1 MPDEGG
7 WVKLYRSIF
16 KWEWWDDMCTRNLF
30 VVCLLMA
37 NSSDRRW
44 RGISIGRGS
53 FVTSMAHLSKVAG
66 LTARQTRT
74 AVEHLKSTNEL
85 TIETTSNYSIIT
97 VCHYERYQDPSEAER
112 QTKRQTKRQTAD
124 KPPTNE
130 RQTTD
135 NKQEYK
141 NGRIEEEIESSS
153 PNVEEDLSG
162 LPPDAAPGEEFDEDD
177 SLQIDYGKLAQ
188 YWNEKTK
195 GRFGKILFIENNRR
209 KMVRAR
215 IRMYGKRAFMQ
226 AIDIVCASEY
236 LEGRTWF
243 NFDWLIRPNNFDKV
257 MSGNFDNREKP
268 NKDGNTTAT
277 ENNSRLG
284 LGTVTRPSNKGMQ
297 TDI

>member
-16 KWEWWDDMCTRNLF
+16 KWEWWDDMYTRNLF

-44 RGISIGRGS
+44 RGIVIGRGS
-53 FVTSMAHLSKVAG
+53 FVTSMAHLSKIAG

-85 TIETTSNYSIIT
+85 TIETTNNYSIIT
-97 VCHYERYQDPSEAER
+97 VCHYERYQDPAEAER
-112 QTKRQTKRQTAD
+112 QTKRQTGSQTAD

-135 NKQEYK
+135 TKQEYK
-141 NGRIEEEIESSS
+141 NGRIEESESSS
-153 PNVEEDLSG
+153 PIVEEDMTDVPS
-162 LPPDAAPGEEFDEDD
+162 AAEPASVEKED
-177 SLQIDYGKLAQ
+177 LRIDYGKLAQ

-195 GRFGKILFIENNRR
+195 GVFGIVESIENNRR

-215 IRMYGKRAFMQ
+215 IRDKGKKAFME
-226 AIDIVCASEY
+226 AIDKVCASTF
-236 LEGRTWF
+236 LAGAAWF

-257 MSGNFDNREKP
+257 MSGNFDNKEKP
-268 NKDGNTTAT
+268 NKDGNTAST
-277 ENNSRLG
+277 NNSRLG
-284 LGTVTRPSNKGMQ
+284 IGTVTRPTNKGMQ

>member
-16 KWEWWDDMCTRNLF
+16 KWEWWDDMYTRNLF

-44 RGISIGRGS
+44 RGIVIGRGS
-53 FVTSMAHLSKVAG
+53 FVTSMAHLSKIAG

-85 TIETTSNYSIIT
+85 TIETTNNYSIIT
-97 VCHYERYQDPSEAER
+97 VCHYERYQDPAEAER
-112 QTKRQTKRQTAD
+112 QTKRQTGCQTAD

-135 NKQEYK
+135 TKQEYK
-141 NGRIEEEIESSS
+141 NGRIEESESSS
-153 PNVEEDLSG
+153 PIVEEDMTDVPS
-162 LPPDAAPGEEFDEDD
+162 AAEPASVEKED
-177 SLQIDYGKLAQ
+177 LRIDYGKLAQ

-195 GRFGKILFIENNRR
+195 GVFGIVESIENNRR

-215 IRMYGKRAFMQ
+215 IRDKGKKAFME
-226 AIDIVCASEY
+226 AIDKVCASTF
-236 LEGRTWF
+236 LAGAAWF

-257 MSGNFDNREKP
+257 MSGNFDNKEKP
-268 NKDGNTTAT
+268 NKDGNTAST
-277 ENNSRLG
+277 NNSRLG
-284 LGTVTRPSNKGMQ
+284 IGTVTRPTNKGMQ

>member
-16 KWEWWDDMCTRNLF
+16 KWEWWDDMYTRNLF

-44 RGISIGRGS
+44 RGIVIGRGS
-53 FVTSMAHLSKVAG
+53 FVTSMAHLSKIAG

-85 TIETTSNYSIIT
+85 TIETTNNYSIIT
-97 VCHYERYQDPSEAER
+97 VCHYERYQDPAEAER
-112 QTKRQTKRQTAD
+112 QTKRQTGCQTAD

-135 NKQEYK
+135 TKQEYK
-141 NGRIEEEIESSS
+141 NGRIEESESSS
-153 PNVEEDLSG
+153 PIVEEDMTDVPS
-162 LPPDAAPGEEFDEDD
+162 AAEPAYVEKED
-177 SLQIDYGKLAQ
+177 LKIDYGKLAQ

-195 GRFGKILFIENNRR
+195 GVFGIVESIENNRR

-215 IRMYGKRAFMQ
+215 IRDKGKKAFME
-226 AIDIVCASEY
+226 AIDKVCASTF
-236 LEGRTWF
+236 LAGAAWF

-257 MSGNFDNREKP
+257 MSGNFDNKEKT
-268 NKDGNTTAT
+268 NKDGNTAST
-277 ENNSRLG
+277 NNSRLG
-284 LGTVTRPSNKGMQ
+284 IGTVTRPTNKGMQ

>member
-16 KWEWWDDMCTRNLF
+16 KWEWWDDMYTRNLF

-44 RGISIGRGS
+44 RGIVIGRGS
-53 FVTSMAHLSKVAG
+53 FVTSMAHLSKIAG

-85 TIETTSNYSIIT
+85 TIETTNNYSIIT
-97 VCHYERYQDPSEAER
+97 VCHYERYQDPAEAER
-112 QTKRQTKRQTAD
+112 QTKRQTGCQTAD

-135 NKQEYK
+135 TKQEYK
-141 NGRIEEEIESSS
+141 NGRIEESESSS
-153 PNVEEDLSG
+153 PIVEEDMTDVPS
-162 LPPDAAPGEEFDEDD
+162 AAEPASVKKED
-177 SLQIDYGKLAQ
+177 LRIDYGKLAQ

-195 GRFGKILFIENNRR
+195 GVFGIVESIENNRR

-215 IRMYGKRAFMQ
+215 IRDKGKKAFME
-226 AIDIVCASEY
+226 AIDKVCASTF
-236 LEGRTWF
+236 LAGAAWF

-257 MSGNFDNREKP
+257 MSGNFDNKEKP
-268 NKDGNTTAT
+268 NKDGNTAST
-277 ENNSRLG
+277 NNSRLG
-284 LGTVTRPSNKGMQ
+284 IGTVTRPTNKGMQ

>member
-53 FVTSMAHLSKVAG
+53 FVTSMEHLSKVAG

-141 NGRIEEEIESSS
+141 NGRSIVSSS
-153 PNVEEDLSG
+153 PYVKEDMSGLKPDAPPSPEDEEDKI
-162 LPPDAAPGEEFDEDD
+162 
-177 SLQIDYGKLAQ
+177 LQIDYGKLAE

-195 GRFGKILFIENNRR
+195 GRFGKILYIENNRR
-209 KMVRAR
+209 KLVRAR
-215 IRMYGKRAFMQ
+215 IRMYGKRAFME
-226 AIDIVCASEY
+226 AIDKVCASEY
-236 LEGRTWF
+236 LDSQTWF

-257 MSGNFDNREKP
+257 MSGNFDNKEKQAQ
-268 NKDGNTTAT
+268 DGNTTNTT
-277 ENNSRLG
+277 ESKLG
-284 LGTVTRPSNKGMQ
+284 LGAVTKPANKGMQ

>member
-16 KWEWWDDMCTRNLF
+16 KWEWWDDMYTRNLF

-44 RGISIGRGS
+44 RGIVIGRGS
-53 FVTSMAHLSKVAG
+53 FVTSMAHLSKIAG

-85 TIETTSNYSIIT
+85 TIKTTNNYSIIT
-97 VCHYERYQDPSEAER
+97 VCHYERYQDPAEAER
-112 QTKRQTKRQTAD
+112 QTKRQTGCQTAD

-135 NKQEYK
+135 TKQEYK
-141 NGRIEEEIESSS
+141 NGRIEENESSS
-153 PNVEEDLSG
+153 PVVEEDMTDVPS
-162 LPPDAAPGEEFDEDD
+162 AAEPASVEKED
-177 SLQIDYGKLAQ
+177 LRIDYGKLAQ

-195 GRFGKILFIENNRR
+195 GVFGILESIENNRR

-215 IRMYGKRAFMQ
+215 IRDKGKKAFME
-226 AIDIVCASEY
+226 AIDKVCASTF
-236 LEGRTWF
+236 LAGAAWF

-257 MSGNFDNREKP
+257 MSGNFDNKEKP
-268 NKDGNTTAT
+268 NKDGNTAST
-277 ENNSRLG
+277 NNSRLG
-284 LGTVTRPSNKGMQ
+284 IGTVTRPTNKGMQ

>member
-16 KWEWWDDMCTRNLF
+16 KWEWWDDMYTRNLF

-44 RGISIGRGS
+44 RGIVIGRGS
-53 FVTSMAHLSKVAG
+53 FVTSMAHLSKIAG

-85 TIETTSNYSIIT
+85 TIETTNNYSIIT
-97 VCHYERYQDPSEAER
+97 VCHYERYQDPAEAER
-112 QTKRQTKRQTAD
+112 QTKRQTGCQTAD

-135 NKQEYK
+135 TKQEYK
-141 NGRIEEEIESSS
+141 NGRIEESESSS
-153 PNVEEDLSG
+153 PIVEEDMTDVPS
-162 LPPDAAPGEEFDEDD
+162 AAEPAYVEKED
-177 SLQIDYGKLAQ
+177 LRIDYGKLAQ

-195 GRFGKILFIENNRR
+195 GVFGIVESIENNRR

-215 IRMYGKRAFMQ
+215 IRDKGKKAFME
-226 AIDIVCASEY
+226 AIDKVCASTF
-236 LEGRTWF
+236 LAGAAWF

-257 MSGNFDNREKP
+257 MSGNFDNKEKP
-268 NKDGNTTAT
+268 NKDGNTAST
-277 ENNSRLG
+277 NNSRLG
-284 LGTVTRPSNKGMQ
+284 IGTVTRPTNKGMQ

>member
-16 KWEWWDDMCTRNLF
+16 KWEWWDDMYTRNLF

-44 RGISIGRGS
+44 RGIVIGRGS
-53 FVTSMAHLSKVAG
+53 FVTSMAHLSKIAG

-85 TIETTSNYSIIT
+85 TIETTNNYSIIT
-97 VCHYERYQDPSEAER
+97 VCHYERYQDPAEAER
-112 QTKRQTKRQTAD
+112 QTNRQTGSQTAD

-135 NKQEYK
+135 TKQEYK
-141 NGRIEEEIESSS
+141 NGRIEESESSS
-153 PNVEEDLSG
+153 PIVEEDMTDVPS
-162 LPPDAAPGEEFDEDD
+162 AAEPASVEKED
-177 SLQIDYGKLAQ
+177 LRIDYGKLAQ

-195 GRFGKILFIENNRR
+195 GVFGIVESIENNRR

-215 IRMYGKRAFMQ
+215 IRDKGKKAFVE
-226 AIDIVCASEY
+226 AIDKVCASTF
-236 LEGRTWF
+236 LAGKPWF

-257 MSGNFDNREKP
+257 MSGNFDNKEKP
-268 NKDGNTTAT
+268 NKDGNTAST
-277 ENNSRLG
+277 NNSRLG
-284 LGTVTRPSNKGMQ
+284 IGTVTRPTNKGMQ

>member
-16 KWEWWDDMCTRNLF
+16 KWEWWDDMYTRNLF

-44 RGISIGRGS
+44 RGIVIGRGS
-53 FVTSMAHLSKVAG
+53 FVTSMAHLSKITG

-85 TIETTSNYSIIT
+85 TIETTNNYSIIT
-97 VCHYERYQDPSEAER
+97 VCHYERYQDPAEAER
-112 QTKRQTKRQTAD
+112 QTSRQTGSQTAD

-135 NKQEYK
+135 TKQEYK
-141 NGRIEEEIESSS
+141 NERIEESESSS
-153 PNVEEDLSG
+153 PIVEEDMTDVPS
-162 LPPDAAPGEEFDEDD
+162 AAEPASVKKED
-177 SLQIDYGKLAQ
+177 LKIDYGKLAQ

-195 GRFGKILFIENNRR
+195 GVFGVVESIENNRR

-215 IRMYGKRAFMQ
+215 IRDKGKKAFME
-226 AIDIVCASEY
+226 AIDKVCASTF
-236 LEGRTWF
+236 LAGAAWF

-257 MSGNFDNREKP
+257 MSGNFDNKEKP
-268 NKDGNTTAT
+268 NKDGNTAST
-277 ENNSRLG
+277 NNSRLG
-284 LGTVTRPSNKGMQ
+284 IGTVTRPTNKGMQ

>member
-16 KWEWWDDMCTRNLF
+16 KWEWWDDMYTRNLF

-44 RGISIGRGS
+44 RGIVIGRGS
-53 FVTSMAHLSKVAG
+53 FVTSMAHLSKIAG

-85 TIETTSNYSIIT
+85 TIETTNNYSIIT
-97 VCHYERYQDPSEAER
+97 VCHYERYQDPAEAER
-112 QTKRQTKRQTAD
+112 QTKRQTGCQTAD

-135 NKQEYK
+135 TKQEYK
-141 NGRIEEEIESSS
+141 NGRIEEGNESSS
-153 PNVEEDLSG
+153 PIVEEDMTDVPS
-162 LPPDAAPGEEFDEDD
+162 AAEPASVEKED
-177 SLQIDYGKLAQ
+177 LRIDYGKLAQ

-195 GRFGKILFIENNRR
+195 GVFGIVESIENNRR

-215 IRMYGKRAFMQ
+215 IRDKGKKAFME
-226 AIDIVCASEY
+226 AIDKVCASTF
-236 LEGRTWF
+236 LAGAAWF

-257 MSGNFDNREKP
+257 MSGNFDNKEKP
-268 NKDGNTTAT
+268 NKDGNTAST
-277 ENNSRLG
+277 NNSRLG
-284 LGTVTRPSNKGMQ
+284 IGTVTRPTNKGMQ

>member
-16 KWEWWDDMCTRNLF
+16 KWEWWDDMYTRNLF

-44 RGISIGRGS
+44 RGIVIGRGS
-53 FVTSMAHLSKVAG
+53 FVTSMAHLSKIAG

-85 TIETTSNYSIIT
+85 TIETTNNYSIIT
-97 VCHYERYQDPSEAER
+97 VCHYERYQDPAEAER
-112 QTKRQTKRQTAD
+112 QTKRQTGSQTAD

-135 NKQEYK
+135 TKQEYK
-141 NGRIEEEIESSS
+141 NGRIEESESSS
-153 PNVEEDLSG
+153 PIVEEDMTDVPS
-162 LPPDAAPGEEFDEDD
+162 AAEPASVEKED
-177 SLQIDYGKLAQ
+177 LRIDYGKLAQ

-195 GRFGKILFIENNRR
+195 GVFGIVESIENNRR

-215 IRMYGKRAFMQ
+215 IRDKGKKAFME
-226 AIDIVCASEY
+226 AIDKVCASEF
-236 LEGRTWF
+236 LAGKPWF

-257 MSGNFDNREKP
+257 MSGNFDNKEKP
-268 NKDGNTTAT
+268 NKDGNTAST
-277 ENNSRLG
+277 NNSRLG
-284 LGTVTRPSNKGMQ
+284 IGTVTRPTNKGMQ

>member
-16 KWEWWDDMCTRNLF
+16 KWEWWDDMYTRNLF

-44 RGISIGRGS
+44 RGIVIGRGS
-53 FVTSMAHLSKVAG
+53 FVTSMAHLSKIAG

-85 TIETTSNYSIIT
+85 TIETTNNYSIIT
-97 VCHYERYQDPSEAER
+97 VCHYERYQDPAEAER
-112 QTKRQTKRQTAD
+112 QTKRQTGCQTAD

-135 NKQEYK
+135 TKQEYK
-141 NGRIEEEIESSS
+141 NGRIEESESSS
-153 PNVEEDLSG
+153 PIVEEDMTDVPS
-162 LPPDAAPGEEFDEDD
+162 AAEPASVEKED
-177 SLQIDYGKLAQ
+177 LRIDYGKLAQ

-195 GRFGKILFIENNRR
+195 GVFGVVESIENNRR

-215 IRMYGKRAFMQ
+215 IRDKGKKAFME
-226 AIDIVCASEY
+226 AIDKVCASTF
-236 LEGRTWF
+236 LAGAAWF

-257 MSGNFDNREKP
+257 MSGNFDNKEKP
-268 NKDGNTTAT
+268 NKDGNTAST
-277 ENNSRLG
+277 NNSRLG
-284 LGTVTRPSNKGMQ
+284 IGTVTRPTNKGMQ

>member
-1 MPDEGG
+1 M
-7 WVKLYRSIF
+7 KLYRSIF
-16 KWEWWDDMCTRNLF
+16 KWEWWDDMYTRNLF

-44 RGISIGRGS
+44 RGIVIGRGS
-53 FVTSMAHLSKVAG
+53 FVTSMAHLSKIAG

-85 TIETTSNYSIIT
+85 TIETTNNYSIIT
-97 VCHYERYQDPSEAER
+97 VCHYERYQDPAEAER
-112 QTKRQTKRQTAD
+112 QTKRQTGCQTAD

-135 NKQEYK
+135 TKQEYK
-141 NGRIEEEIESSS
+141 NGRIEESESSS
-153 PNVEEDLSG
+153 PIVEEDMTDVPS
-162 LPPDAAPGEEFDEDD
+162 AAEPASVKKED
-177 SLQIDYGKLAQ
+177 LRIDYGKLAQ

-195 GRFGKILFIENNRR
+195 GVFGIVESIENNRR

-215 IRMYGKRAFMQ
+215 IRDKGKKAFME
-226 AIDIVCASEY
+226 AIDKVCASTF
-236 LEGRTWF
+236 LAGAAWF

-257 MSGNFDNREKP
+257 MSGNFDNKEKP
-268 NKDGNTTAT
+268 NKDGNTAST
-277 ENNSRLG
+277 NNSRLG
-284 LGTVTRPSNKGMQ
+284 IGTVTRPTNKGMQ

>member
-16 KWEWWDDMCTRNLF
+16 KWEWWDDMYTRNLF

-44 RGISIGRGS
+44 RGIVIGRGS
-53 FVTSMAHLSKVAG
+53 FVTSMAHLSKIAG

-85 TIETTSNYSIIT
+85 TIETTNNYSIIT
-97 VCHYERYQDPSEAER
+97 VCHYERYQDPAEAER
-112 QTKRQTKRQTAD
+112 QTKRQTGCQTAD

-135 NKQEYK
+135 TKQEYK
-141 NGRIEEEIESSS
+141 NGRIEESESSS
-153 PNVEEDLSG
+153 PIVEEDTTDVPS
-162 LPPDAAPGEEFDEDD
+162 AAEPASVEKED
-177 SLQIDYGKLAQ
+177 LRIDYGKLAQ

-195 GRFGKILFIENNRR
+195 GVFGIVESIENNRR

-215 IRMYGKRAFMQ
+215 IRDKGKKAFME
-226 AIDIVCASEY
+226 AIDKVCASTF
-236 LEGRTWF
+236 LAGAAWF

-257 MSGNFDNREKP
+257 MSGNFDNKEKP
-268 NKDGNTTAT
+268 NKDGNTAST
-277 ENNSRLG
+277 NNSRLG
-284 LGTVTRPSNKGMQ
+284 IGTVTRPTNKGMQ

>member
-16 KWEWWDDMCTRNLF
+16 KWEWWDDMYTRNLF

-44 RGISIGRGS
+44 RGIVIGRGS
-53 FVTSMAHLSKVAG
+53 FVTSMAHLSKIAG

-85 TIETTSNYSIIT
+85 TIETTNNYSIIT
-97 VCHYERYQDPSEAER
+97 VCHYERYQDPAEAER
-112 QTKRQTKRQTAD
+112 QTKRQTGCQTAD

-135 NKQEYK
+135 TKQEYK
-141 NGRIEEEIESSS
+141 NGRIEESESSS
-153 PNVEEDLSG
+153 PIVEEDMTDVPSVAE
-162 LPPDAAPGEEFDEDD
+162 PAYVEKED
-177 SLQIDYGKLAQ
+177 LRIDYGKLAL

-195 GRFGKILFIENNRR
+195 GVFGIVESIENNRR

-215 IRMYGKRAFMQ
+215 IRDKGKKAFME
-226 AIDIVCASEY
+226 AIDKVCASTF
-236 LEGRTWF
+236 LAGAAWF

-257 MSGNFDNREKP
+257 MSGNFDNKEKP
-268 NKDGNTTAT
+268 NKDGNTAST
-277 ENNSRLG
+277 NNSRLG
-284 LGTVTRPSNKGMQ
+284 IGTVTRPTNKGMQ

>member
-16 KWEWWDDMCTRNLF
+16 KWEWWDDMYTRNLF

-44 RGISIGRGS
+44 RGIVIGRGS
-53 FVTSMAHLSKVAG
+53 FVTSMAHLSKIAG

-85 TIETTSNYSIIT
+85 TIETTNNYSIIT
-97 VCHYERYQDPSEAER
+97 VCHYERYQDPAEAER
-112 QTKRQTKRQTAD
+112 QTNRQTGRQTAD

-135 NKQEYK
+135 TKQEYK
-141 NGRIEEEIESSS
+141 NGRIEESESSS
-153 PNVEEDLSG
+153 PIVEEDMTDVPS
-162 LPPDAAPGEEFDEDD
+162 AAEPASVEKED
-177 SLQIDYGKLAQ
+177 LRIDYGKLAQ

-195 GRFGKILFIENNRR
+195 GVFGVVESIENNRR

-215 IRMYGKRAFMQ
+215 IRDKGKKAFME
-226 AIDIVCASEY
+226 AIDKVCASTF
-236 LEGRTWF
+236 LAGAAWF

-257 MSGNFDNREKP
+257 MSGNFDNKEKP
-268 NKDGNTTAT
+268 NKDGNTAST
-277 ENNSRLG
+277 NNSRLG
-284 LGTVTRPSNKGMQ
+284 IGTVTRPTNKGMQ

>member
-16 KWEWWDDMCTRNLF
+16 KWEWWDDMYTRNLF

-44 RGISIGRGS
+44 RGIVIGRGS
-53 FVTSMAHLSKVAG
+53 FVTSMAHLSKITG

-85 TIETTSNYSIIT
+85 TIETTNNYSIIT
-97 VCHYERYQDPSEAER
+97 VCHYERYQDPAEAER
-112 QTKRQTKRQTAD
+112 QTKRQTGSQTAD

-135 NKQEYK
+135 TKQEYK
-141 NGRIEEEIESSS
+141 NGRIEESESSS
-153 PNVEEDLSG
+153 PIVEEDMTDVPS
-162 LPPDAAPGEEFDEDD
+162 AAEPAYVEKED
-177 SLQIDYGKLAQ
+177 LRIDYGKLAQ

-195 GRFGKILFIENNRR
+195 GVFGIVESIENNRR

-215 IRMYGKRAFMQ
+215 IRDKGKKAFME
-226 AIDIVCASEY
+226 AIDKVCASTF
-236 LEGRTWF
+236 LAGAAWF

-257 MSGNFDNREKP
+257 MSGNFDNKEKP
-268 NKDGNTTAT
+268 NKDGNTAST
-277 ENNSRLG
+277 NNSRLG
-284 LGTVTRPSNKGMQ
+284 IGTVTRPTNKGMQ